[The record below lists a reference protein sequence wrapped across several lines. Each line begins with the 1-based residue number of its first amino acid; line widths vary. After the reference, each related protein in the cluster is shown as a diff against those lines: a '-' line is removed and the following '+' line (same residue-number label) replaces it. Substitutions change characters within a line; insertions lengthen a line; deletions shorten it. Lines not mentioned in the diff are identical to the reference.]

1 MNSLDGEVQL
11 KSINFKYENTKIL
24 QNINLSFIEKK
35 KYFIY
40 GPSGSGKTTLL
51 EIICGLPEPSE
62 GNIYISKKEIYSRDL
77 IKSNPITYVP
87 QEPYLVEGSLFDNVS
102 MFDNKNDET
111 QKKFEKSYKRLQFKW
126 SY

>member
-51 EIICGLPEPSE
+51 EIICGLLEPSE
-62 GNIYISKKEIYSRDL
+62 GNIYISKKKYIAEI
-77 IKSNPITYVP
+77 
-87 QEPYLVEGSLFDNVS
+87 
-102 MFDNKNDET
+102 
-111 QKKFEKSYKRLQFKW
+111 
-126 SY
+126 

>member
-51 EIICGLPEPSE
+51 EIICGLLVRRK
-62 GNIYISKKEIYSRDL
+62 YFISKKEIYSRDL
-77 IKSNPITYVP
+77 LN
-87 QEPYLVEGSLFDNVS
+87 LNL
-102 MFDNKNDET
+102 
-111 QKKFEKSYKRLQFKW
+111 
-126 SY
+126 